1 MKNYNWFMAPET
13 LGNWGYW
20 KTLTNDHKKD
30 FLYRYIRWSN
40 PMVSPKDALRFA
52 EFNIAYYNY
61 EIPDNLEYE
70 ILRFWKSFTQT
81 DEFLDWIKKWR
92 PVNSNAG

>member
-1 MKNYNWFMAPET
+1 MAPET
-13 LGNWGYW
+13 IGLGRYW
-20 KTLTNDHKKD
+20 QTLTKDHKKD

-61 EIPDNLEYE
+61 EMPDNLENE
-70 ILRFWKSFTQT
+70 ILRFHKAFTQT
-81 DEFLDWIKKWR
+81 EEFLEWITKWR
-92 PVNSNAG
+92 QANSSTG